1 MKKLKKQKMSC
12 LKRRTEN
19 NILLIFLSLL
29 FFFVS
34 GCDYGE
40 IKSKATIGETTIYV
54 DENLEP
60 ILNDL
65 KTEFERIY
73 TQAKVNFIVKPAKVA
88 IADLLN
94 REHKVILVARDFNEE
109 ETKFI
114 KEIKLDIQR
123 YEVALDGIGFIVN
136 PSSPIERLT
145 STDLKKIFTGEVK
158 YWTDI
163 KVQDEEQNQ
172 KAKLFFK
179 GKENEIR
186 VYIQRPNSS
195 AYEFVKDTILEK
207 MNFVESAR
215 ICSTSVQLLEGVRK
229 HKNAIGFVN
238 LAWISVGNQDEQDTT
253 VKPVRISRI
262 MPSGKQ
268 YDFEI
273 FHQGTVAY
281 RKYPYIRKV
290 YLFSTEF
297 DFTAATGFATF
308 LLHSDGQK
316 VILKRGLV
324 PITQPIRII
333 QLE

>member
-1 MKKLKKQKMSC
+1 MSC
-12 LKRRTEN
+12 LKKRIN
-19 NILLIFLSLL
+19 NFLLVLLSLL
-29 FFFVS
+29 FFFIS

-40 IKSKATIGETTIYV
+40 IKSKATIGETTVYV

-60 ILNDL
+60 LLNDL
-65 KTEFERIY
+65 KSEFERIY
-73 TQAKVNFIVKPAKVA
+73 KEAKVNFVVKPAKVA

-94 REHKVILVARDFNEE
+94 RDHKVIMVARDFNEE

-114 KEIKLDIQR
+114 KDIKLEIQR

-136 PSSPIERLT
+136 PASPIERLT
-145 STDLKKIFTGEVK
+145 SSDLKKIFTGEYK
-158 YWTDI
+158 NWTDI

-172 KAKLFFK
+172 KAKTFFK
-179 GKENEIR
+179 GNLNEIK

-195 AYEFVKDTILEK
+195 AYEFVRDSVLDKL
-207 MNFVESAR
+207 NFVESAR
-215 ICSTSVQLLEGVRK
+215 VCSTSVQVIESVRK
-229 HKNAIGFVN
+229 YKNAIGFIN
-238 LAWISVGNQDEQDTT
+238 LAWISTGNQDEQDTT
-253 VKPVRISRI
+253 IRPVRVSRI
-262 MPSGKQ
+262 LPSGKQ

-290 YLFSTEF
+290 YFFSTEF
-297 DFTAATGFATF
+297 DFTAATGFITF

-324 PITQPIRII
+324 PVTQPLRII
-333 QLE
+333 KLE